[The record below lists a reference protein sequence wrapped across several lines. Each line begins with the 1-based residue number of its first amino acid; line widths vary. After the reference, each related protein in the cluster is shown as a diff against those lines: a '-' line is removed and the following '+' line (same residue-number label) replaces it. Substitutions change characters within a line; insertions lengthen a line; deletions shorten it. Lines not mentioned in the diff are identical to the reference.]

1 MTSTHRVSTNG
12 WRIESISKAID
23 PEVVS
28 TQDNLLES
36 LVVEEHIEGRGVGLL
51 PRVVGLVLH
60 AAVGLLLEAGIGLRG
75 AQAGDKVCP
84 SHKPEKFIG

>member
-1 MTSTHRVSTNG
+1 MTTHRVSTNG

-36 LVVEEHIEGRGVGLL
+36 LVIEEHIEGGGVGLL

-60 AAVGLLLEAGIGLRG
+60 AAIGLLLETGIGLRG
-75 AQAGDKVCP
+75 TQARDKVCP